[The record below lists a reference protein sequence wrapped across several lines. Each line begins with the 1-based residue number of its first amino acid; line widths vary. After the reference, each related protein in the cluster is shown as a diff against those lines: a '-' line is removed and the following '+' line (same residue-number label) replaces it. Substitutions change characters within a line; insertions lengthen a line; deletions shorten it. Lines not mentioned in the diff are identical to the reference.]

1 MEIFIIV
8 VLIVA
13 WLGIVYW
20 EIKQTGLKDSAI
32 KFILEAEK
40 TLENNDEKFEL
51 VCENV
56 VKLLPNWLEI
66 FITPAMIEKLVQ
78 RTFDSIKDVLDYKGK
93 GEPEEKK

>member
-1 MEIFIIV
+1 MEILIIV
-8 VLIVA
+8 ILLIV
-13 WLGIVYW
+13 WLAIVYW
-20 EIKQTGLKDSAI
+20 EIKQNGLKEAAI

-56 VKLLPNWLEI
+56 VKLLPNWLEV

-78 RTFDSIKDVLDYKGK
+78 HTFDSIKDVLDYRGDVTNENK
-93 GEPEEKK
+93 